1 MCLRRVNVRM
11 HHTYLDED
19 LIGQMKHLARAVHR
33 LSALQTCSYNIA
45 YNIFY
50 ICSNNFSIITWLEVK
65 FL

>member
-33 LSALQTCSYNIA
+33 LSALQTYSYNIA
-45 YNIFY
+45 YNIY
-50 ICSNNFSIITWLEVK
+50 ICYNNFSIIN
-65 FL
+65 